1 MSYLVELLRPIR
13 KDELLAIVDDDA
25 ELSVVAEGDDWLAIA
40 WSRGDEQALFNFARG
55 RLSLSTPSQAAAEKS
70 CSLAERLGAIVLGEE
85 DGAPSRPAMPPGIFA
100 GRSSWIGWPV
110 LVIILTA
117 LLAWKW

>member
-13 KDELLAIVDDDA
+13 KDELLAIVGDDS
-25 ELSVVAEGDDWLAIA
+25 ELSIVAEGEDWLAIA

-55 RLSLSTPSQAAAEKS
+55 RLSLTSPSRAAGQKS
-70 CSLAERLGAIVLGEE
+70 CALAERLGAIVVGEE
-85 DGAPSRPAMPPGIFA
+85 DGLPSPPAMPSGIFA

-110 LVIILTA
+110 LVIVLTA
-117 LLAWKW
+117 LLVWKW